1 MKTIIPILIIV
12 ILAIVAAVIFLR
24 PEPTGTSNEPMGA
37 VPVETEPQPF
47 PVEAA
52 VATQRTLTRTIVASG
67 RLLAGRRTDL
77 SAGVGGRIQS
87 VLVREGETV
96 NEGQL
101 LARLE
106 EERFRIQVDE
116 ARSALMDARYRYALF
131 ITDTTEVTAP
141 DTTWTHTKRN
151 AWRKA
156 QAAIEREEIDQ
167 AALQTAR
174 RDYEAVQLLSGDH
187 RYDLIAQNTG
197 LTGAEIAHAR
207 AVLDLEQTAINAP
220 YSGIIAERL
229 VEEGQ
234 QVAAGET
241 CLTIMDVSRI
251 RVKAAVL
258 ESDLGAVDI
267 GRGIR
272 IRVVAWPEESFE
284 GRIARIYP
292 AVDEE
297 RGTGYVEADLPNA
310 DGRLK
315 PGMYAEIRIEGTLY
329 ENRLAVPAGAIVV
342 RDERPL
348 VFRIRDGRA
357 QWTYVALGR
366 EADDWREITSGLAEG
381 DTVAVTGNVTLA
393 HDVPV
398 SVSMME

>member
-1 MKTIIPILIIV
+1 MKTFIPILIV
-12 ILAIVAAVIFLR
+12 LVPAVVAAVIYLR
-24 PEPTGTSNEPMGA
+24 PETTGTSDAPMGA
-37 VPVETEPQPF
+37 VPVETETQPF

-87 VLVREGETV
+87 VLVREGETIE
-96 NEGQL
+96 EGQL
-101 LARLE
+101 LTRLE
-106 EERFRIQVDE
+106 EERFHIQVDE
-116 ARSALMDARYRYALF
+116 TRSALMDARYKYALF
-131 ITDTTEVTAP
+131 ITDTTAVAAP
-141 DTTWTHTKRN
+141 GTTWTHTKRT

-156 QAAIEREEIDQ
+156 QAAFEREEIDQ

-197 LTGAEIAHAR
+197 LIGAEIAYAR
-207 AVLDLEQTAINAP
+207 AILDLEQTAIHAP
-220 YSGIIAERL
+220 FSGVIAERL

-241 CLTIMDVSRI
+241 CLTLMDVSRV

-272 IRVVAWPEESFE
+272 IRVAAWPEESFE

-297 RGTGYVEADLPNA
+297 SGTGYVEADLPNA

-342 RDERPL
+342 RDERTL

-357 QWTYVALGR
+357 QWTYVTLGR

-398 SVSMME
+398 RVSMIE

>member
-1 MKTIIPILIIV
+1 MKTFIPILIIIV
-12 ILAIVAAVIFLR
+12 LAVVAAVIYLR
-24 PEPTGTSNEPMGA
+24 PETTASSDGPAGA
-37 VPVETEPQPF
+37 VPAVTEMQPF

-52 VATQRTLTRTIVASG
+52 VASRRTLTRTIVASG

-77 SAGVGGRIQS
+77 SAGVGGRIQN

-96 NEGQL
+96 QKGQL
-101 LARLE
+101 LAQLE

-116 ARSALMDARYRYALF
+116 TRSALMDARYKYAFF
-131 ITDTTEVTAP
+131 ITDTTAVTVP
-141 DTTWTHTKRN
+141 DTTWTHIKRT
-151 AWRKA
+151 AWHEA
-156 QAAIEREEIDQ
+156 QAAFERQEIDL

-187 RYDLIAQNTG
+187 RFELIAQNTG

-207 AVLDLEQTAINAP
+207 AVLNLEQTSIFAP
-220 YSGIIAERL
+220 FSGVIDERL

-241 CLTIMDVSRI
+241 CLTLLDVSRV

-258 ESDLGAVDI
+258 ESDLGAVEI

-272 IRVVAWPEESFE
+272 VRVAAWPEESFE
-284 GRIARIYP
+284 GKIARIYP

-297 RGTGYVEADLPNA
+297 SGTGFVEADLPNT

-315 PGMYAEIRIEGTLY
+315 PGMYAEIWIEGTLY
-329 ENRLAVPAGAIVV
+329 ENRLAVPAGAVVV

-348 VFRIRDGRA
+348 VFRIRDGKA
-357 QWTYVALGR
+357 QWTYVTLGR
-366 EADDWREITSGLAEG
+366 EVEGWQEITTGLAEG

-398 SVSMME
+398 RVSMIK

>member
-1 MKTIIPILIIV
+1 MKTFIPIIIV
-12 ILAIVAAVIFLR
+12 VVLAVVAAVIYLL
-24 PEPTGTSNEPMGA
+24 PQTTATSDAPTGA
-37 VPVETEPQPF
+37 VPAETEMQPF

-52 VATQRTLTRTIVASG
+52 VATRRTLTRTIVSSG

-77 SAGVGGRIQS
+77 SAGIGGRIQS

-96 NEGQL
+96 EEGQL
-101 LARLE
+101 LAQLE

-116 ARSALMDARYRYALF
+116 THSALMDARYKYAFF
-131 ITDTTEVTAP
+131 ITDTIAVTAP
-141 DTTWTHTKRN
+141 DTTWTHTKRT

-156 QAAIEREEIDQ
+156 QAAFEREEIDPV
-167 AALQTAR
+167 ALQTAR
-174 RDYEAVQLLSGDH
+174 RNYEAVQLLSGDH
-187 RYDLIAQNTG
+187 RYELIAQNTG

-207 AVLDLEQTAINAP
+207 TVLDLEQTAILAP
-220 YSGIIAERL
+220 FTGVIAERL

-241 CLTIMDVSRI
+241 CLTLMDVSRV
-251 RVKAAVL
+251 RVKASVL

-272 IRVVAWPEESFE
+272 VRVAAWPEESFE

-297 RGTGYVEADLPNA
+297 SGTGFVEADLPNA

-315 PGMYAEIRIEGTLY
+315 PGMYAEIRIEGTFY
-329 ENRLAVPAGAIVV
+329 ENRLAVPAGAVVV
-342 RDERPL
+342 RDERSL
-348 VFRIRDGRA
+348 AFRIQDGRA
-357 QWTYVALGR
+357 LWTYVALGLQ
-366 EADDWREITSGLAEG
+366 ADDWQEITSGLAEG

-398 SVSMME
+398 RVNMIE

>member
-1 MKTIIPILIIV
+1 MKTFIPVLIV
-12 ILAIVAAVIFLR
+12 VLAVVAAVIYLR
-24 PEPTGTSNEPMGA
+24 SETTVSSEASDGA
-37 VPVETEPQPF
+37 VPADTEMQPF

-52 VATQRTLTRTIVASG
+52 VATRRTLTRTIVSSG

-96 NEGQL
+96 EEGQL
-101 LARLE
+101 LAQLE

-116 ARSALMDARYRYALF
+116 TRSALMDARYKYAFF
-131 ITDTTEVTAP
+131 ITDTTAVTAP
-141 DTTWTHTKRN
+141 DTTWTHRKRT
-151 AWRKA
+151 AWRRA
-156 QAAIEREEIDQ
+156 QTAFERKEIDL

-174 RDYEAVQLLSGDH
+174 RDYEAVQLLSGAH
-187 RYDLIAQNTG
+187 RYELIAQNTG

-207 AVLDLEQTAINAP
+207 AVLDLEQTAILAP
-220 YSGIIAERL
+220 FSGVIAERL

-241 CLTIMDVSRI
+241 CLTLMDVSRI

-258 ESDLGAVDI
+258 ESDLGAVDV

-272 IRVVAWPEESFE
+272 VRVAAWPEESFE
-284 GRIARIYP
+284 GRIARIYA

-297 RGTGYVEADLPNA
+297 SGTGFVEADLSNA
-310 DGRLK
+310 DGRLR
-315 PGMYAEIRIEGTLY
+315 PGMYAEIRIEGTFY
-329 ENRLAVPAGAIVV
+329 ENRLAVPTGAIVV

-357 QWTYVALGR
+357 QWTYVDLGR
-366 EADDWREITSGLAEG
+366 EADGWREINSGISEG

-398 SVSMME
+398 RVSMIE